1 MKKLIAIA
9 LIVVSLFAIFTCSA
23 MAETR
28 LKVAVVLIV
37 DRDSDVVLLK
47 DYNGKTYKM
56 KGCEDWDPL
65 DLAILTLDG
74 GKITKARYQGNLI
87 GYYERFG
94 R

>member
-1 MKKLIAIA
+1 MKKTIIALLLILA
-9 LIVVSLFAIFTCSA
+9 LIVPTINTAF
-23 MAETR
+23 AETR

-37 DRDSDVVLLK
+37 DRDSDIVLLK
-47 DYNGKTYKM
+47 DYNGKSYRM

-65 DLAILTLDG
+65 DLAILTLDN
-74 GKITKARYQGNLI
+74 GKIKSARYQGNLI